1 MYEKIIEL
9 ISDNFKS
16 KIALVL
22 ILIAIFTGEYRIFGF
37 LFLYWAIN
45 DLIKQETYLLEPI
58 QRDKNPLLYWIIVLM
73 WLYFSYISFTSVYFY
88 Y

>member
-1 MYEKIIEL
+1 MYEKVIEL

-37 LFLYWAIN
+37 LFLYWVIN

-73 WLYFSYISFTSVYFY
+73 WLYFSYIIFTSVYFY